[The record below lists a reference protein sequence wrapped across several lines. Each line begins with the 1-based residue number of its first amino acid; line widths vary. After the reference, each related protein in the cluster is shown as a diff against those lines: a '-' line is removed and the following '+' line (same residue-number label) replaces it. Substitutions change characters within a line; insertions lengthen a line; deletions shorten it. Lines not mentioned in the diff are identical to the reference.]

1 MLNIR
6 TLRRGQTVRFDA
18 ARGHNAGTGAV
29 EAVTSGD
36 VMVRSE
42 AGLIRFMGRARWTS
56 DNVMD
61 ITAHVI
67 EVNLEVVG

>member
-1 MLNIR
+1 MLDIR
-6 TLRRGQTVRFDA
+6 TIRRGQTVRFEA
-18 ARGHNAGTGAV
+18 ARGHEAGQGAV
-29 EAVTSGD
+29 ESVTSGD
-36 VMVRSE
+36 VMVRSP
-42 AGLIRFMGRARWTS
+42 AGLIRFLGRPRWTS